1 MSDQEVVEMMN
12 ILILMSDEH
21 FKECIDYV
29 ENTEM
34 QPDVRR
40 FLKLSLKIAGERRN
54 MVQMP
59 ANAQI

>member
-12 ILILMSDEH
+12 ILVLMSDEH
-21 FKECIDYV
+21 FNECIDYV

-40 FLKLSLKIAGERRN
+40 FLSLSLKIAGERRRRAEN
-54 MVQMP
+54 E
-59 ANAQI
+59 N

>member
-12 ILILMSDEH
+12 ILVLMSDEH

-40 FLKLSLKIAGERRN
+40 FLKLSLKIAGNER
-54 MVQMP
+54 QKLSKCGT
-59 ANAQI
+59 A